1 MKGDNMDEDWLIYI
15 GAIITTVIIAVLYL
29 LAIIGVGWIID
40 WLFGKLAIEIDK
52 ILYWTGIALLI
63 PFVIFGKASNKKED

>member
-1 MKGDNMDEDWLIYI
+1 MDEDWLIYI